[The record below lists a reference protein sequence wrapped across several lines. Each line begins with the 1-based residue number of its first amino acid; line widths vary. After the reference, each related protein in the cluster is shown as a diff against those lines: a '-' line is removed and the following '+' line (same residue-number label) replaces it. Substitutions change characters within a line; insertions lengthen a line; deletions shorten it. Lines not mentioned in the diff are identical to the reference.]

1 MSKTMKNKAVFLD
14 RDGVI
19 NEIIYHKEMG
29 IIDSPF
35 TVEQF
40 QLLPKVAEAINI
52 FHNLGFKVI
61 VISNQPG
68 LAKDNFSIDVFD
80 RSYNAFRQEWGWSAL
95 TSDIIEGITFAV
107 DNGADVINMSFGGN
121 DFIAGSE
128 GADTLEGLGGDD
140 IIFGKAGS
148 DNISG
153 GAGSGRGPGDLRQ
166 Y

>member
-68 LAKDNFSIDVFD
+68 LAKDNFSIDVFQKI
-80 RSYNAFRQEWGWSAL
+80 QEKMNRELKKDG
-95 TSDIIEGITFAV
+95 E
-107 DNGADVINMSFGGN
+107 
-121 DFIAGSE
+121 
-128 GADTLEGLGGDD
+128 
-140 IIFGKAGS
+140 K
-148 DNISG
+148 
-153 GAGSGRGPGDLRQ
+153 